1 LSASLAGLLQSHSRA
16 AAVLGNELD
25 ACLFE
30 GSYQRRAGFLPPAE
44 RLTVLGF

>member
-1 LSASLAGLLQSHSRA
+1 LSASLAGLLQSHSR
-16 AAVLGNELD
+16 AVLGNELD